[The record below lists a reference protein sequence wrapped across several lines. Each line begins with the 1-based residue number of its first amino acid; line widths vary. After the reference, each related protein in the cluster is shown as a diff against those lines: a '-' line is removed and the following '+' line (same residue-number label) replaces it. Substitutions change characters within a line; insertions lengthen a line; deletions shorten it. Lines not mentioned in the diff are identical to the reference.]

1 MSPDRAELAG
11 TGAAIVFHVVLIAAL
26 STSLAHL
33 ASPPEPPSMDVELVD
48 DVGLQAAAPQTVA
61 PPPPPS
67 EAPEMGEAPE
77 PVPSPAPS
85 PVVTP
90 SIPVPKPVVAPQVNA
105 AEKRQKQIQAK
116 PAPPKAAPRVSRIG
130 DDFLKGIAGSDAP
143 SRPAQPAAAT
153 FDARAKASVA
163 ALFQRLVQPCA
174 DNQVNPGSGANRIRV
189 TVNLRLRPNG
199 SLASASVVRV
209 SGVDDDNAS
218 YEERVKDLAVAV
230 YRECAPFRGL
240 PPELYKTDQGGW
252 SNINLTY
259 KLP

>member
-1 MSPDRAELAG
+1 MSPDRAEIAG
-11 TGAAIVFHVVLIAAL
+11 TGAAIVFHVALIAAL
-26 STSLAHL
+26 STSLATI
-33 ASPPEPPSMDVELVD
+33 ARAPEPPSMDVELVE
-48 DVGLQAAAPQTVA
+48 DVGLQDAAPQSVA
-61 PPPPPS
+61 TPPPPS
-67 EAPEMGEAPE
+67 EAPEIGQALEPFSMPAPAAA
-77 PVPSPAPS
+77 PPIPAPS
-85 PVVTP
+85 PIVT
-90 SIPVPKPVVAPQVNA
+90 PQVNA
-105 AEKRQKQIQAK
+105 AQTRQKQIDTSRQSK

-130 DDFLKGIAGSDAP
+130 DDFLKGIAGSDGP
-143 SRPAQPAAAT
+143 SRPAAAT

-174 DNQVNPGSGANRIRV
+174 DSQVNPGDGANRIRV

-209 SGVDDDNAS
+209 SGVDDDNGR

>member
-61 PPPPPS
+61 TPPPPS

-90 SIPVPKPVVAPQVNA
+90 SIPVPKPVVTPQVNA